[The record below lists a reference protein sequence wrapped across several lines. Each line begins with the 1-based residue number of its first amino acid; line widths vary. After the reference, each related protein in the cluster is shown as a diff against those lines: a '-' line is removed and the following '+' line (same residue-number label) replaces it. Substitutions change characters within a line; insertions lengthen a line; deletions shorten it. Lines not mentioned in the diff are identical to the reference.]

1 MMTFSDRLD
10 NALKEAG
17 YSQKRLAAEIGLSE
31 MTISRYKSGERD
43 PRYTDLK
50 NMARVLNT
58 SVAYLM
64 GETDALNAVPTS
76 KQSLVSEFDNRSM
89 TRQMFDELMMRMA
102 QQNPDLIVHFRD
114 LQKNID
120 KLTPN
125 DIQGLADAFA
135 KLTGEKNA
143 DVDSRLR
150 KTSRHGDL

>member
-64 GETDALNAVPTS
+64 GETDTLNAAPTS